1 MDLYSSKSVYQC
13 IIIFLID
20 SMIPTPYTLQ
30 CSSTGVIRAHV
41 MSDSH
46 INLWPRYPRRY
57 DRRSL
62 LYCNGAHGAKEVEGR
77 LILPKGKGYR

>member
-20 SMIPTPYTLQ
+20 SMIPTHTLQ
-30 CSSTGVIRAHV
+30 CSSTGVIRLLAMSLSHV
-41 MSDSH
+41 
-46 INLWPRYPRRY
+46 NLWPRYPRRY
-57 DRRSL
+57 ELRYL
-62 LYCNGAHGAKEVEGR
+62 LYCNGAHGSKEVEGR